1 MVSKTFVWIR
11 HAEKKYKN
19 GKGGI
24 WDKQHDPGII
34 EDESPVYDVV
44 RKIADEYGVPDKILT
59 SPFLRTRQTSNIIKK
74 ILLQKYDKNVEIC
87 ICNNVREYL
96 GFCKSKDGYAD
107 LDYQTEKH
115 IGGPVKLK
123 ETMLNL
129 TLRLESHINTLKK
142 TETNV
147 WVITHGILM
156 SKIYELYT
164 GEQPDR
170 PNPLDYIICDNN
182 QISKNF

>member
-11 HAEKKYKN
+11 HAEKKFKN
-19 GKGGI
+19 GKGCL

-34 EDESPVYDVV
+34 EDEENIYETVN
-44 RKIADEYGVPDKILT
+44 KLADEYGIPDKILT
-59 SPFLRTRQTSNIIKK
+59 SPFLRTRQTSDVMKK
-74 ILLQKYDKNVEIC
+74 ILLQKYDKNIEIS

-123 ETMLNL
+123 ESTLNL
-129 TLRLESHINTLKK
+129 TLRLESHINNLNKHEK
-142 TETNV
+142 NV
-147 WVITHGILM
+147 WIITHGILM
-156 SKIYELYT
+156 SNIYKLHT
-164 GEQPDR
+164 GDEPDR
-170 PNPLDYIICDNN
+170 PKPLDYIIYDNN